1 MEPAKIHA
9 HDDIGFDTPGAGAS
23 VTDDDDDVVDVI
35 VVAFQVGVWLIIL
48 FFSWVLET
56 TSKQGIN
63 CIISVNKVMKFR
75 QNFDFASRMRFDAFD
90 ASQNTHKV
98 EDEWDDIRK

>member
-35 VVAFQVGVWLIIL
+35 VVAFQVGVWLIIDGFL
-48 FFSWVLET
+48 EFWKQHRNRVLIV
-56 TSKQGIN
+56 SFPLIK
-63 CIISVNKVMKFR
+63 
-75 QNFDFASRMRFDAFD
+75 
-90 ASQNTHKV
+90 
-98 EDEWDDIRK
+98 

>member
-35 VVAFQVGVWLIIL
+35 VVAFQVGVWLIIIGFL
-48 FFSWVLET
+48 EFWKQHRNRVLIV
-56 TSKQGIN
+56 SFPLIK
-63 CIISVNKVMKFR
+63 
-75 QNFDFASRMRFDAFD
+75 
-90 ASQNTHKV
+90 
-98 EDEWDDIRK
+98 

>member
-35 VVAFQVGVWLIIL
+35 VVAFQVGVWLIINGFL
-48 FFSWVLET
+48 EFWKQHRNRVLIV
-56 TSKQGIN
+56 SFPLIK
-63 CIISVNKVMKFR
+63 
-75 QNFDFASRMRFDAFD
+75 
-90 ASQNTHKV
+90 
-98 EDEWDDIRK
+98 

>member
-35 VVAFQVGVWLIIL
+35 VVAFQVGVRLIINCFL
-48 FFSWVLET
+48 EFWKQHRNRVLIV
-56 TSKQGIN
+56 SFPLIK
-63 CIISVNKVMKFR
+63 
-75 QNFDFASRMRFDAFD
+75 
-90 ASQNTHKV
+90 
-98 EDEWDDIRK
+98 

>member
-35 VVAFQVGVWLIIL
+35 VVAFQVGVCFLEFWKQHRNRVLIVSFPLI
-48 FFSWVLET
+48 
-56 TSKQGIN
+56 K
-63 CIISVNKVMKFR
+63 
-75 QNFDFASRMRFDAFD
+75 
-90 ASQNTHKV
+90 
-98 EDEWDDIRK
+98 

>member
-48 FFSWVLET
+48 FFLEFWKQHRNRVLIV
-56 TSKQGIN
+56 SFPLIK
-63 CIISVNKVMKFR
+63 
-75 QNFDFASRMRFDAFD
+75 
-90 ASQNTHKV
+90 
-98 EDEWDDIRK
+98 

>member
-35 VVAFQVGVWLIIL
+35 VVAFQVGVWLIIWL
-48 FFSWVLET
+48 S
-56 TSKQGIN
+56 
-63 CIISVNKVMKFR
+63 
-75 QNFDFASRMRFDAFD
+75 
-90 ASQNTHKV
+90 
-98 EDEWDDIRK
+98 

>member
-35 VVAFQVGVWLIIL
+35 VVAFQVGVWLIINCFL
-48 FFSWVLET
+48 EFWKQHRNRVLIV
-56 TSKQGIN
+56 SFPLIK
-63 CIISVNKVMKFR
+63 
-75 QNFDFASRMRFDAFD
+75 
-90 ASQNTHKV
+90 
-98 EDEWDDIRK
+98 

>member
-35 VVAFQVGVWLIIL
+35 VVAFQVGVVNNLAFLSFGNNI
-48 FFSWVLET
+48 ET
-56 TSKQGIN
+56 GY
-63 CIISVNKVMKFR
+63 
-75 QNFDFASRMRFDAFD
+75 
-90 ASQNTHKV
+90 
-98 EDEWDDIRK
+98 

>member
-48 FFSWVLET
+48 AFFMIEFWKQHRNRVLIV
-56 TSKQGIN
+56 SFPLIK
-63 CIISVNKVMKFR
+63 
-75 QNFDFASRMRFDAFD
+75 
-90 ASQNTHKV
+90 
-98 EDEWDDIRK
+98 

>member
-35 VVAFQVGVWLIIL
+35 VVAFQVGVWLINL
-48 FFSWVLET
+48 VFLEFWKQHRNRVLIV
-56 TSKQGIN
+56 SFPLIK
-63 CIISVNKVMKFR
+63 
-75 QNFDFASRMRFDAFD
+75 
-90 ASQNTHKV
+90 
-98 EDEWDDIRK
+98 